1 MTNES
6 LQQKVTDVEEMRSK
20 LIRYQEQWLECE
32 DSISRLEQANQRLR
46 SEAVEARS
54 KVWNVLDESLINLT
68 SNF

>member
-54 KVWNVLDESLINLT
+54 KV
-68 SNF
+68 